1 MNNLSKDEILSLI
14 TLLNIEI
21 DAILDFTYEIP
32 IGMDVQPYEKE
43 VANYERIRNKLQFL
57 LGEK

>member
-21 DAILDFTYEIP
+21 DAILNFTYELP

-43 VANYERIRNKLQFL
+43 AANYERIRNKLQFL